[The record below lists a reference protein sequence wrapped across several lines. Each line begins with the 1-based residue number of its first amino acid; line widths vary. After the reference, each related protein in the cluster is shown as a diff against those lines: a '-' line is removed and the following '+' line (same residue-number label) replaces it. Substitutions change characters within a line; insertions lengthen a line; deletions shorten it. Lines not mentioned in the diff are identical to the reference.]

1 MIPVASRAAAPRIA
15 PVAEPTD
22 EQRALLAKAVP
33 VPGHA
38 PPNVMAT
45 LVRHPTLMR
54 RINALGGAFLAH
66 GTLPVRERELVI
78 LRVAWRA
85 DSLYEYSQHVVLGR
99 AAGLTEDEVRG
110 VCSDTGQAGPG
121 ADADLIRFADAVLAR
136 EAIPD
141 QLWSALRVRYTDEQ
155 LLELTALV
163 GFYLMMAGII
173 DAARVDFDPGFETG
187 WPSAEQQ

>member
-1 MIPVASRAAAPRIA
+1 MIPVTSRAAAPRIA

-99 AAGLTEDEVRG
+99 AAGLTKDEVRG
-110 VCSDTGQAGPG
+110 VCAGTGQAGPG
-121 ADADLIRFADAVLAR
+121 ADGDLIRFADAVLAR

-155 LLELTALV
+155 MLELTALV

-173 DAARVDFDPGFETG
+173 DAARVDLDPGFETG

>member
-99 AAGLTEDEVRG
+99 TAGLTEDEVRG
-110 VCSDTGQAGPG
+110 VCADTGQAGPG